1 MKRILI
7 AQLVIIAIC
16 LWAVGEL
23 AASFPYPAPLIRP
36 FLTPKLRWPTAEIKG
51 WVNAEN
57 YPSGFLEYFARDPHR
72 TIPAGVNMVAPS
84 DGHVQAILHR
94 NGISYLVIGLSF
106 WDVHVIRAPATGTV
120 TGIAEEGLW
129 LGRDSRSRDQMIN
142 TTLDG
147 GKDAPVQK
155 IVTFQ
160 TRYGTLKVHMITSYW
175 ASRVKVWVYRGERIA
190 KGQQIGRI
198 LLGSTTVLA
207 APGDLSFLVKPGQQ
221 VVGGET
227 IVYRKGE

>member
-1 MKRILI
+1 MRRILI
-7 AQLVIIAIC
+7 AQLVIVAVC

-23 AASFPYPAPLIRP
+23 AANFPYPAPLIRP

-84 DGHVQAILHR
+84 DGQVQAILHH

-106 WDVHVIRAPATGTV
+106 WDVHVIRAPAAGTV
-120 TGIAEEGLW
+120 TGLAEEGIW
-129 LGRDSRSRDQMIN
+129 LDRGNKSRASMMNAI
-142 TTLDG
+142 LEG
-147 GKDAPVQK
+147 GKDAPVQQ
-155 IVTFQ
+155 IITFQ
-160 TRYGTLKVHMITSYW
+160 TRGGLLKVHMITSYW
-175 ASRVKVWVYRGERIA
+175 ASRLKVWVYRGQQIA
-190 KGQQIGRI
+190 KGQRIGRI
-198 LLGSTTVLA
+198 LLGSTTVLE
-207 APGDLSFLVKPGQQ
+207 APGDLTFLVKPGQR